1 MKGKIR
7 KKIIWDDEG
16 VSEIF
21 GDIMILAMTTVLFAS
36 VFAFVWAMPTPDED
50 LYAAFESSLDIT
62 GSGGTINITHLGG
75 ETLKGVYTAIYLYQ
89 NVDEEIRILNTQGSD
104 LDNPEYGIEGD
115 ENWDT
120 GEKWEYY
127 NSKINAE
134 DDVRL
139 SIIDTKTSRVIL
151 DSKLQGKG
159 FNVPPIIM
167 ERWPNSN
174 PAINQSQVT
183 IFAKI
188 VDYNGCSDLDY
199 VFFNASKLNASLGNM
214 EMTDPNGDCIFQ
226 ADVNISAGPGEYV
239 LDLFAVD
246 SENESGSARL
256 RLAVEDAAKPI
267 FEFVAIEPNSVEVEH
282 DFTIRALILDL
293 NGDLNLSG
301 IEIFPEQG
309 FFDHGGTI
317 QTAFDLNDEVPN
329 GGIFETTGD
338 APKKEG
344 SYELT
349 LKAVDHRGF
358 ETQKQIELAVIIDDT
373 GLGNDS
379 FNDSIWAYLG
389 PESLDFKKFYYTTD
403 NPPTNS
409 TQYHFA
415 VYVEEEHIGDDCYF
429 HINII
434 NHYYEDVYIDGN
446 SKIRLLQIGGAASNK
461 DISIV
466 QNGSDFGEPV
476 GKTPDGTWY
485 KIPKADDG
493 DYFHGGDPVSL
504 VFGPFDLNSAK
515 EGDVFG
521 SILVLTGSYG
531 SESIEPENR
540 LGQTLPFQAIV
551 IA

>member
-7 KKIIWDDEG
+7 KKIVWNDEG
-16 VSEIF
+16 VSEII
-21 GDIMILAMTTVLFAS
+21 GDVMILIMTTVLFAS
-36 VFAFVWAMPTPDED
+36 VFAFVWSLPTPDED
-50 LYAAFESSLDIT
+50 LYAAFESSLDLN

-75 ETLKGVYTAIYLYQ
+75 ETLKGMSTAIYLYQ
-89 NVDEEIRILNTQGSD
+89 NIDEEIRILNTQGSD
-104 LDNPEYGIEGD
+104 ADNPDYGIEGD

-120 GEKWEYY
+120 GETWEYY
-127 NSKINAE
+127 HSGINGE

-151 DSKLQGKG
+151 DSTLQGKV
-159 FNVPPIIM
+159 FNVPPLIM
-167 ERWPNSN
+167 ERWSNTN

-183 IFAKI
+183 IFAKV
-188 VDYNGCSDLDY
+188 VDYNGCSDITS
-199 VFFNASKLNASLGNM
+199 VFFNASKLNASFGNI
-214 EMTDPNGDCIFQ
+214 EMTDPDGDCIFQ
-226 ADVNISAGPGEYV
+226 ADVNISTYSGEYI

-256 RLAVEDAAKPI
+256 NLEVVESIKPI
-267 FEFVAIEPNSVEVEH
+267 IEFVAIEPNSVEVEH
-282 DFTIRALILDL
+282 DFTIRALVVDL

-301 IEIFPEQG
+301 IDIMPEQK
-309 FFDHGGTI
+309 FFDDGGTI
-317 QTAFDLNDEVPN
+317 ETTFDLEDEIPF

-344 SYELT
+344 NYELI
-349 LKAVDHRGF
+349 LKATDHLGS
-358 ETQKQIELAVIIDDT
+358 ETQKEIELAVIVDDT

-389 PESLDFKKFYYTTD
+389 PESLDFKKFYYTTS

-409 TQYHFA
+409 TEYHFA
-415 VYVEEEHIGDDCYF
+415 VFVKEEHIGDDCYF
-429 HINII
+429 HINVI

-446 SKIRLLQIGGAASNK
+446 SKVRLLQIGGAASNK
-461 DISIV
+461 DIEIV
-466 QNGSDFGEPV
+466 QNGSDFGDPV

-504 VFGPFDLNSAK
+504 VFGPFDLQSAK

-531 SESIEPENR
+531 SEDMTPENR

-551 IA
+551 ID